1 MSWIRVLP
9 LARAVPGFTL
19 GHLSS
24 ATLERTLSEV
34 DSRRATLDADFRT
47 ELCFLLMWQAGMRV
61 ITAVIAVAC
70 LAGSDARLT
79 AGMIDRERL
88 QSRFVRHSEGATA
101 RNSRPREL
109 AQSLTC
115 GN

>member
-24 ATLERTLSEV
+24 ATLEV
-34 DSRRATLDADFRT
+34 DSRRATIDAA
-47 ELCFLLMWQAGMRV
+47 EICLLLMWQGMRV

>member
-24 ATLERTLSEV
+24 ATLEV
-34 DSRRATLDADFRT
+34 DSRRATIDAA
-47 ELCFLLMWQAGMRV
+47 EICLLAVLLMWQGMRV

-109 AQSLTC
+109 VQSLTC

>member
-24 ATLERTLSEV
+24 ATLEV
-34 DSRRATLDADFRT
+34 DSRRATLDAAT
-47 ELCFLLMWQAGMRV
+47 ELCFLLMWQGMRL

>member
-24 ATLERTLSEV
+24 ATLEV
-34 DSRRATLDADFRT
+34 DSRRATLDAAT
-47 ELCFLLMWQAGMRV
+47 ELCFLLMWQGMRV
-61 ITAVIAVAC
+61 ITAVIAVVC

-109 AQSLTC
+109 VQSLTC

>member
-24 ATLERTLSEV
+24 ATLEV
-34 DSRRATLDADFRT
+34 DSRRATLDAAT
-47 ELCFLLMWQAGMRV
+47 EPCFLLMWQGMRV